1 MRKLIFALMAALVLG
16 LALPANAADHN
27 RARDAVRQ
35 QQIRPLGE
43 VLAAVQSRYPGRVMD
58 VQLDSGRWVYSVKL
72 LSPDGRVQVISV
84 DARTARI
91 LNVQGGR

>member
-1 MRKLIFALMAALVLG
+1 MRKLILVLMG
-16 LALPANAADHN
+16 ALLLSGAAAAADHN

-43 VLAAVQSRYPGRVMD
+43 VLAAVQGRYPGRVMD
-58 VQLDSGRWVYSVKL
+58 VQLESGQWVYLVKL
-72 LSPDGRVQVISV
+72 LTQDGRVQVIAV

-91 LNVQGGR
+91 LSVQGGR

>member
-1 MRKLIFALMAALVLG
+1 MLKLVFTLLTMIVLSV
-16 LALPANAADHN
+16 ALPVDAADHN

-43 VLAAVQSRYPGRVMD
+43 VLSAVQGRFPGRVMD
-58 VQLDSGRWVYSVKL
+58 VQLDSGRWIYLVKL
-72 LSPDGRVQVISV
+72 LTPDGRVQVISV